1 MNVKFAFIIVVIL
14 QSLDIMYTYMILKL
28 YRLYNPGDKDWA
40 DLEFNKSARWI
51 FKKYGL
57 GKKSFIINTI
67 YTAILMIVFF
77 TTIYMLK
84 FDMEFFVYASFG
96 GLSVINIS
104 HYGHYR
110 RLKEKLKETN
120 KEYEDIWS

>member
-1 MNVKFAFIIVVIL
+1 MDVRFAFVIVVIL
-14 QSLDIMYTYMILKL
+14 QFLDIVYTYRILKL
-28 YRLYNPGDKDWA
+28 YRLYNPEDKDWA

-51 FKKYGL
+51 FKKHGL

-77 TTIYMLK
+77 TSVYIFG
-84 FDMEFFVYASFG
+84 FDMTFFAYAILG
-96 GLSVINIS
+96 GLTFVNIS
-104 HYGHYR
+104 HYDHYR

-120 KEYEDIWS
+120 KEYEDIWN

>member
-1 MNVKFAFIIVVIL
+1 MNVKLAFIVVVIL
-14 QSLDIMYTYMILKL
+14 QFLDIVYTYRILKL

-57 GKKSFIINTI
+57 GKRSFIINTI
-67 YTAILMIVFF
+67 YTAILMIIFF
-77 TTIYMLK
+77 ATIYILG
-84 FDMEFFVYASFG
+84 FDIEFFVYAVFG
-96 GLSVINIS
+96 GLLVVNIS
-104 HYGHYR
+104 HYEHYK
-110 RLKEKLKETN
+110 RLKLKLKETN